1 MLKISDGAAPA
12 TFLPLTGFRSTG
24 ISLRAETVDG
34 THLQSPGW
42 REQVASAGLSTAR
55 ISARGLFTG
64 DAGIL
69 VARDAFF
76 ARTSADWQITVPG
89 LGTLQGPFRL
99 TRFDLTG
106 PYTGE
111 INLSLTLQSAGEI
124 TLDYT
129 ETQGET
135 P

>member
-1 MLKISDGAAPA
+1 MQG
-12 TFLPLTGFRSTG
+12 
-24 ISLRAETVDG
+24 
-34 THLQSPGW
+34 
-42 REQVASAGLSTAR
+42 AGLSAAR
-55 ISARGLFTG
+55 VSARGLFTG

-69 VARDAFF
+69 TARDAFF
-76 ARTSADWQITVPG
+76 ARTSADWQITLPG

-124 TLDYT
+124 TLDHD
-129 ETQGET
+129 
-135 P
+135 